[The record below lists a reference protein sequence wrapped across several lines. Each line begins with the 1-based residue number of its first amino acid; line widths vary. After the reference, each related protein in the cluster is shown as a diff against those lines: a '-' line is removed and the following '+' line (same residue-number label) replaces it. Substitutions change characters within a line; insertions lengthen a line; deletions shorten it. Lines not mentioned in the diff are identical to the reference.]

1 MTYPNGR
8 VLTYNYNTGL
18 DNNISRLSSISDSTG
33 TLVSYSYLGLST
45 VVIESYPQPGVE
57 LTYVKLSGES
67 NGDAGDQYTGLDRF
81 GRVVDQRWIVISTG
95 AATDRFQYGYDQDSN
110 VLYRNNLVNTSF
122 GELYHAN
129 GSSNGYDNLNRLTN
143 FARGVLSASGST
155 LDTISSPSTTESWSL
170 DALGN
175 WSSVTLNGTAQNRT
189 ANQQNEITSI
199 SGLTTPGYDL
209 NGNTTTD
216 QAGNTFVYDAWN
228 RLIAEKSGS
237 STLVS
242 FSYDALGREIISN
255 VTGVGYAVT
264 LYYNTSW
271 QVVEEDLPSGSMA
284 QQYVWNPLGV
294 DSMVE
299 RDAAYIRQYVQTDA
313 NGNVTSVLDTS
324 GNVQERYIYDPY
336 GAVTVLTPTWTT
348 RSGSLYGWVY
358 LFQSGRYD
366 ATSTLYGFRNR
377 YLSPTLGRWVQ
388 NDPLGFGGGSDN
400 FYSFV
405 GANPVTNSD
414 PSGLDSSQEGG
425 GAASATDGSNAAYQ
439 KYFSENEAKYSKLLQ
454 ELYSELRRLGKGATM
469 EQISAVLARYAREIQ
484 RQLPPLPGPGYL
496 KWRQARLQ
504 ALEAQLAETPS
515 VRAPTPGDVAA
526 NQQYQEQ
533 LAQQKKADRA
543 RIMYGRA
550 VARSQSQMN
559 PAGNWDANIIRQGD
573 QILAEEEAERQAS
586 LSMSQKLF
594 EAALEQV
601 LWGMAGFAVG
611 QIVGAALNRSINIT
625 PRGLDHV
632 LDRHVPGGAM
642 SAGKSVFLAGEEV
655 SALIRQS
662 ESVGAT
668 QQAGGNFQRIV
679 NAGRNI
685 GIDRATGR
693 PTSIYTVI
701 TNDAGD
707 LITAFPGMP

>member
-1 MTYPNGR
+1 
-8 VLTYNYNTGL
+8 
-18 DNNISRLSSISDSTG
+18 
-33 TLVSYSYLGLST
+33 
-45 VVIESYPQPGVE
+45 
-57 LTYVKLSGES
+57 
-67 NGDAGDQYTGLDRF
+67 
-81 GRVVDQRWIVISTG
+81 
-95 AATDRFQYGYDQDSN
+95 
-110 VLYRNNLVNTSF
+110 
-122 GELYHAN
+122 
-129 GSSNGYDNLNRLTN
+129 
-143 FARGVLSASGST
+143 
-155 LDTISSPSTTESWSL
+155 
-170 DALGN
+170 
-175 WSSVTLNGTAQNRT
+175 
-189 ANQQNEITSI
+189 
-199 SGLTTPGYDL
+199 
-209 NGNTTTD
+209 
-216 QAGNTFVYDAWN
+216 
-228 RLIAEKSGS
+228 
-237 STLVS
+237 
-242 FSYDALGREIISN
+242 
-255 VTGVGYAVT
+255 
-264 LYYNTSW
+264 
-271 QVVEEDLPSGSMA
+271 
-284 QQYVWNPLGV
+284 
-294 DSMVE
+294 
-299 RDAAYIRQYVQTDA
+299 
-313 NGNVTSVLDTS
+313 
-324 GNVQERYIYDPY
+324 
-336 GAVTVLTPTWTT
+336 VTVLTPTWTT

-611 QIVGAALNRSINIT
+611 ELVGAALAPKNAPGIAGRLAAGAQEDVS
-625 PRGLDHV
+625 GLTKAGRALGKHGS
-632 LDRHVPGGAM
+632 RPG
-642 SAGKSVFLAGEEV
+642 SVFPQATGNVAAKNVQGQQVLEAI
-655 SALIRQS
+655 LQS
-662 ESVGAT
+662 
-668 QQAGGNFQRIV
+668 NNQRIV
-679 NAGRNI
+679 PNRFGGQDIFDIN
-685 GIDRATGR
+685 TGR
-693 PTSIYTVI
+693 GVRYDGNGNMMGFLEP
-701 TNDAGD
+701 
-707 LITAFPGMP
+707 